1 VDQILRDLELA
12 HVADTVIGDER
23 LRGLSGG
30 QRRRVTVGVELVTNP
45 SKAGPVRPGA
55 VAA

>member
-12 HVADTVIGDER
+12 HVADTLIGDER

-45 SKAGPVRPGA
+45 SKAKLVL
-55 VAA
+55 